1 LSQVRD
7 LFFDEFYDELE
18 NIIKGIAATQ
28 EKPGTPPLLKRVGV
42 IHSME

>member
-1 LSQVRD
+1 VRD

-18 NIIKGIAATQ
+18 SVIKGIETTQ
-28 EKPGTPPLLKRVGV
+28 EKPRTPPLLKRVEV

>member
-1 LSQVRD
+1 VRD

-18 NIIKGIAATQ
+18 KVFKGIEATH
-28 EKPGTPPLLKRVGV
+28 KPGTPPLLKRVGV